1 MYIEYED
8 FEEFND
14 LIMESEYK
22 MFSPGW
28 VAQYFGVTRQAVNNW
43 INRDIIDAYRCVAGK
58 GQLGHY
64 VLISESE
71 YAKIESFRKNKA
83 K

>member
-8 FEEFND
+8 FEDFND
-14 LIMESEYK
+14 ITMGSEYK

-28 VAQYFGVTRQAVNNW
+28 VARVFGVSRQAVNQW
-43 INRDIIDAYRCVAGK
+43 INKDIIDAHRCSDDGSY
-58 GQLGHY
+58 Y

-71 YAKIESFRKNKA
+71 YPKILEFRKGRK
-83 K
+83 